1 MEGKVSQGN
10 RALVFVHGYLGF
22 SEISFLGMRFRYFRG
37 LRKSLSDL
45 GVPVYFPTVAWAGSI
60 EQRANDLARF
70 LAKVPESDIY
80 LVGHSMGGLDGRY
93 LIHHLDP
100 ERRVRALVTV
110 CTPHRGS
117 LIADW
122 AFHSR
127 SLVAWFLRRFGRPGL
142 DDLRVSDMEQF
153 NHDVPDRDDVVYRSF
168 AGVRTRKQMPWWW
181 RHWHQL
187 LQQERGDNDGLV
199 NLSSA
204 RWGGFEGIETMDHV
218 EATGWNLGW
227 PSRSN
232 HRPFHHFPFYRAIVS
247 ELLERESQESHAAEV

>member
-1 MEGKVSQGN
+1 MESKASQGT

-22 SEISFLGMRFRYFRG
+22 SEIHILGRRFGYFRG
-37 LRKSLSDL
+37 LREALADF
-45 GVPVYFPTVAWAGSI
+45 GVPVYFPKVAWAGSI
-60 EQRANDLARF
+60 EQRAQDLARF
-70 LAKVPESDIY
+70 LSSVPEREIY
-80 LVGHSMGGLDGRY
+80 LIGHSMGGLDGRY

-100 ERRVRALVTV
+100 EHRVRALVTV

-127 SLVAWFLRRFGRPGL
+127 SIVAWILRRIGRPGL
-142 DDLRVSDMEQF
+142 DDLRVTDMEQF
-153 NHDVPDRDDVVYRSF
+153 NKEVSDRADVAYRSF
-168 AGVRTRKQMPWWW
+168 AGVRTRTQMPRWW
-181 RHWHQL
+181 RYWHQL

-204 RWGGFEGIETMDHV
+204 RWGEFRETETMDHV

-227 PSRSN
+227 PSRRN
-232 HRPFHHFPFYRAIVS
+232 HRPFKHIPFYRGIVE
-247 ELLERESQESHAAEV
+247 ELLQREPEETHAAKV